1 MNFPMKHILNI
12 IYILALMLYSP
23 VIVYRAIKQGR
34 YRVGWDQRLG
44 KIKLK
49 SDDKPCIWI
58 HAVSMGEVN
67 STKTIVQ
74 GLEDKLPQ
82 YNIAISTTTDTGY
95 ARATALYADK
105 HSVFFFPFD
114 FSFVMK
120 RAFKNIRPTL
130 CILVEL
136 ELWPNFIQTCKDSNI
151 PVMVVNGRISD
162 RSFPSYKKIR
172 CLVSRIFKNLTLVLA
187 QTDEYAQRF
196 IHLGCEAKNVITTGS
211 LKYDTAQIADIVAG
225 ADIIADKLNISNQPL
240 IVAGGTGP
248 GEEKIM
254 LDVYKKLLDK
264 NIAKNLRLA
273 VVPRKPERFDEVA
286 AIIEQAGFTI
296 DRYSRYKTDDSLKS
310 KSADSVIRVD
320 TMGDVRK
327 FYSLSKISFVGRS
340 LVPMGGSDMIESAAL
355 AKTTIF
361 GPHTF
366 NFKQSVEVLLAGDGA
381 IEVQDEKQLYEAIK
395 KCLTDAQYAEKIAR
409 NGQDVI
415 RRNQGATKKT
425 VEAVEKLLNR
435 R

>member
-1 MNFPMKHILNI
+1 MKHILNI
-12 IYILALMLYSP
+12 LYILALMLYCP
-23 VIVYRAIKQGR
+23 VIVYKAIRQGR
-34 YRVGWDQRLG
+34 YRIGWADRFG

-49 SDDKPCIWI
+49 STDKPCIWI

-67 STKTIVQ
+67 STKTIIE
-74 GLEDKLPQ
+74 GLQDKLPQ
-82 YNIAISTTTDTGY
+82 YSIAISTTTDTGY

-114 FSFVMK
+114 FSFVIK
-120 RAFKNIRPTL
+120 RAFKNIRPAL

-136 ELWPNFIQTCKDSNI
+136 ELWPNFIQTCKDNNV

-162 RSFPSYKKIR
+162 RSFPSYKKIKR
-172 CLVSRIFKNLTLVLA
+172 PVSRIFRNLTLVLA

-196 IHLGCEAKNVITTGS
+196 IHLGCEPENVITTGS
-211 LKYDTAQIADIVAG
+211 LKYDTAQIADSVAG
-225 ADIIADKLNISNQPL
+225 ADAITDKLNISNQHL

-248 GEEKIM
+248 GEEKII
-254 LDVYKKLLDK
+254 LDVYKKLI
-264 NIAKNLRLA
+264 NENVAKNLRLA

-286 AIIEQAGFTI
+286 AIIEQAGFVP
-296 DRYSRYKTDDSLKS
+296 DRYSRYKADGTLKS
-310 KSADSVIRVD
+310 KSADSVILVD
-320 TMGDVRK
+320 TMGDLRK
-327 FYSLSKISFVGRS
+327 FYSLSEISFVGRS

-366 NFKQSVEVLLAGDGA
+366 NFKQPVEVLLAGDGA
-381 IEVQDEKQLYEAIK
+381 IEVQDENQLYDAIK
-395 KCLTDAQYAEKIAR
+395 KCLMDTQYTEKIAR

-415 RRNQGATKKT
+415 RRNQGATEKT
-425 VEAVEKLLNR
+425 IEAVEKLLNR

>member
-1 MNFPMKHILNI
+1 MSFPMKYLLNF
-12 IYILALMLYSP
+12 IYILALLLYSP
-23 VIVYRAIKQGR
+23 VIVYKALKQGR
-34 YRVGWDQRLG
+34 YRIGWAERFG

-49 SDDKPCIWI
+49 STDKPCIWI

-67 STKTIVQ
+67 STKSIIQ
-74 GLEDKLPQ
+74 GLQDKLPQ
-82 YNIAISTTTDTGY
+82 YSIAISTTTDTGY
-95 ARATALYADK
+95 ARATAMYADK

-120 RAFKNIRPTL
+120 RAFKNIKPAL

-136 ELWPNFIQTCKDSNI
+136 ELWPNFIQTCKDTNVPI
-151 PVMVVNGRISD
+151 MVVNGRISD
-162 RSFPSYKKIR
+162 RSFPSYKKIKR
-172 CLVSRIFKNLTLVLA
+172 PVSRIFRNLTLVLA

-196 IHLGCEAKNVITTGS
+196 IYLGCEPENVITTGS
-211 LKYDTAQIADIVAG
+211 LKYDTAQVADNVAG
-225 ADIIADKLNISNQPL
+225 ADVIADKLNISNQHL

-254 LDVYKKLLDK
+254 LDVYKNLIDK
-264 NIAKNLRLA
+264 NVSKNLRLA

-286 AIIEQAGFTI
+286 AIIEQAGFAS
-296 DRYSRYKTDDSLKS
+296 DRYSRYKADDKLKS
-310 KSADSVIRVD
+310 QSADSVILVD
-320 TMGDVRK
+320 TMGDLRK

-381 IEVQDEKQLYEAIK
+381 IEVQDENQLYDAIK
-395 KCLTDAQYAEKIAR
+395 KCLTDTQYAEKIAH
-409 NGQDVI
+409 NGQNVI
-415 RRNQGATKKT
+415 RRNQGATKKAI
-425 VEAVEKLLNR
+425 EAVEKLLNR